1 MTIKEVS
8 EKYGVE
14 ASTLRY
20 YEKEGLLSSVSR
32 VNGVRNYTEA
42 NLQNIEFVLC
52 MRRAGMNIE
61 RLKRYMSMIQDDSK
75 TLERKKILEE
85 QRDDVVRELE
95 DLNACLDKLNYKI
108 EHYQKI
114 LDAEKKLQFI
124 LLDRSIKGE
133 LLAFLFYAIIIFNK
147 EVE

>member
-20 YEKEGLLSSVSR
+20 YEKEGILSSVSK

-95 DLNACLDKLNYKI
+95 VLNACLEKLNYKI

-114 LDAEKKLQFI
+114 LDAEKKL
-124 LLDRSIKGE
+124 
-133 LLAFLFYAIIIFNK
+133 
-147 EVE
+147 